1 MILCKV
7 VASATKDASCLS
19 AHNKAKARMYDL
31 EIIGVGLAMTG
42 KDYATWTRGLG
53 LVIRTKQ
60 TISAAGS

>member
-7 VASATKDASCLS
+7 VASATKGASCLS

-42 KDYATWTRGLG
+42 KDYATWIRG
-53 LVIRTKQ
+53 R
-60 TISAAGS
+60 